1 MKTGLIV
8 AGTFLFIIGLFLLA
22 VRFFVSL
29 QIPDLGFANMDVVVI
44 FIPAILII
52 FGIIL
57 FILGTKKTDVHIEQV
72 AVTQKFET
80 KDDSMKMLDSRFAK
94 GEITKEQYNDMK
106 EDIKK

>member
-8 AGTFLFIIGLFLLA
+8 VGTFLFIIGLFLLA

-44 FIPAILII
+44 FIPVILII

-57 FILGTKKTDVHIEQV
+57 FILGAKKTDVHIEQE
-72 AVTQKFET
+72 AVTQKIDT

-94 GEITKEQYNDMK
+94 GEITKEQYNEMK
-106 EDIKK
+106 EEIKK

>member
-1 MKTGLIV
+1 MKTGLIIV
-8 AGTFLFIIGLFLLA
+8 GTFLFIIGLFLLA

-57 FILGTKKTDVHIEQV
+57 FILGIKATDVHIKQE
-72 AVTQKFET
+72 AVTQKIET
-80 KDDSMKMLDSRFAK
+80 KDDSMKMLDTRFAK
-94 GEITKEQYNDMK
+94 GEITNEQYNKMK
-106 EDIKK
+106 EEIKK

>member
-1 MKTGLIV
+1 MQTRLIILATV
-8 AGTFLFIIGLFLLA
+8 LCIIGLFLLA

-29 QIPDLGFANMDVVVI
+29 KIPDLGFANIDVVII

-57 FILGTKKTDVHIEQV
+57 FILGAKKTDVHIEQE
-72 AVTQKFET
+72 AVTQQIDT

-94 GEITKEQYNDMK
+94 GEITKEQYTEMK
-106 EDIKK
+106 EEIKK

>member
-8 AGTFLFIIGLFLLA
+8 VGTFLFIIGLFLLA

-57 FILGTKKTDVHIEQV
+57 FILGTKKTDVHIEQE
-72 AVTQKFET
+72 AVSSGRRRPSAGFRCAT
-80 KDDSMKMLDSRFAK
+80 DDGRPISRA
-94 GEITKEQYNDMK
+94 T
-106 EDIKK
+106 